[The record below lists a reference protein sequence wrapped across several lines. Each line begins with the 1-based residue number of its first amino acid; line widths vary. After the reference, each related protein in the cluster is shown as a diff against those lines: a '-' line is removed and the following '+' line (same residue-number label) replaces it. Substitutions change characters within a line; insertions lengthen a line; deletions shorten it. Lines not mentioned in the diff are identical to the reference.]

1 MALGRRLSVHLSIR
15 LSTHACLLRDHTVPS
30 AELLG
35 AGGAVWQGHQACER
49 KPSTTKLVLYL
60 MVFHGASGSA
70 REQCPERGEAAW
82 RLHLLVLKV
91 KEGDWIF
98 FFSGIPLETRQGRSR
113 CLGPWAGRGYRA

>member
-1 MALGRRLSVHLSIR
+1 MALGRRLSVHLSIC
-15 LSTHACLLRDHTVPS
+15 LSTHACLLCDHTVPS

-49 KPSTTKLVLYL
+49 KPSTIKLVLYL

-70 REQCPERGEAAW
+70 REQCPERGEAAR

-98 FFSGIPLETRQGRSR
+98 FSGISLETRQGRSR
-113 CLGPWAGRGYRA
+113 CLGPRAGRGCRA